1 MSKAYNP
8 KTGRFE
14 VEREQFD
21 DLTEKLLKGQASF
34 ASQVAKIGHQQAE
47 PPLYTGKQAT
57 NCAVCGSAATVA
69 EPSETWRE
77 KLIELADQLDA
88 ELTTGVQWSNAQFA
102 CFYVS
107 DDLRKIVKKAGG
119 VPNEKDWKTRALE
132 AEKLN
137 RQFMD
142 RWNAENGP
150 THMGEPV
157 IAAQQQ
163 AEPGAD
169 ERAALSDADLIEVGR
184 TYDIH
189 PDSALSFARDVLAR
203 AAQSGQRAGVADG
216 WQLVP
221 VEPTDAMM
229 EAAQAEWMK
238 GCADPTM
245 HVWDAMLAAAQGV
258 QHG

>member
-8 KTGRFE
+8 KTGQYE

-21 DLTEKLLKGQASF
+21 DLAEKRLKGQASF

-57 NCAVCGSAATVA
+57 NCAVCGEYKHTPLRVDHMGGYVCLTCIDKEMAQPRQRA
-69 EPSETWRE
+69 EP
-77 KLIELADQLDA
+77 
-88 ELTTGVQWSNAQFA
+88 V
-102 CFYVS
+102 
-107 DDLRKIVKKAGG
+107 
-119 VPNEKDWKTRALE
+119 
-132 AEKLN
+132 
-137 RQFMD
+137 
-142 RWNAENGP
+142 
-150 THMGEPV
+150 
-157 IAAQQQ
+157 
-163 AEPGAD
+163 AD
-169 ERAALSDADLIEVGR
+169 ERAAFDENWAAGVLGLGGVLSHDAKQKV
-184 TYDIH
+184 
-189 PDSALSFARDVLAR
+189 ALVLLGAR